1 MNKTILYRATTWRR
15 KGKFFPEELFAK
27 VCFRRRDILIFLPAK
42 IMLSVLAELPL
53 IKVSTPRYLTNGT
66 PVILC
71 CVESI
76 LKKNCKSG
84 LWSCVHIYVIEHVSI
99 TDSEKP
105 CISLYSD
112 HTSNIY
118 GLVGEIKT
126 IQPSISVF
134 FFWREGGGW
143 GGPRVRHRRT
153 NMKLIS
159 VLLRRTQ

>member
-1 MNKTILYRATTWRR
+1 
-15 KGKFFPEELFAK
+15 
-27 VCFRRRDILIFLPAK
+27 
-42 IMLSVLAELPL
+42 MLSVLAELPL

-84 LWSCVHIYVIEHVSI
+84 LRSCVHIYVIEHVSI

-134 FFWREGGGW
+134 FFGGRVGV
-143 GGPRVRHRRT
+143 GGA
-153 NMKLIS
+153 LG
-159 VLLRRTQ
+159 